1 MCWDE
6 LHHRCHCPC
15 IYQNSNPW
23 YNPCLLIKLT
33 PKGIACSCLIFP
45 SLPFPSL
52 PFLTITACCNA
63 VQVARLRCALA
74 RYLIWEVNASRDF
87 RYQIRPS
94 ESMPYQPC
102 LLQLSG
108 MLKQAA
114 RDRQAASEERQILLE
129 AIQSGGAGSA
139 GRHHLALQVCHL
151 TVATC
156 KNKTRQENKRT
167 DQHRTDRTERKRNE
181 TKRNERRRNESKQN
195 KMKKNKTN

>member
-1 MCWDE
+1 MLSGNLLWAIMCWDE

-52 PFLTITACCNA
+52 PFPTITACCNA

-156 KNKTRQENKRT
+156 KNKTRQE
-167 DQHRTDRTERKRNE
+167 QISTEQTEQNGKE
-181 TKRNERRRNESKQN
+181 TKRNERR
-195 KMKKNKTN
+195 

>member
-1 MCWDE
+1 M
-6 LHHRCHCPC
+6 L
-15 IYQNSNPW
+15 
-23 YNPCLLIKLT
+23 
-33 PKGIACSCLIFP
+33 
-45 SLPFPSL
+45 
-52 PFLTITACCNA
+52 
-63 VQVARLRCALA
+63 QVARLRCALA

-114 RDRQAASEERQILLE
+114 RDRQAASEERQALLE
-129 AIQSGGAGSA
+129 AIQSGGGGSA

-156 KNKTRQENKRT
+156 KNKTRKKKKRT
-167 DQHRTDRTERKRNE
+167 EQNRTERKRKARKQKATKRDE
-181 TKRNERRRNESKQN
+181 TKRNKAKQK
-195 KMKKNKTN
+195 KMK